1 MKIRTK
7 FSLIFLTL
15 SLIPIIITGS
25 IVYFYGKKTIEKSIG
40 QSFRKIAQ
48 EIADKLDRDIYGIY
62 LDAHTWSQLGLM
74 QGILS
79 GDVDS
84 RISSFLIGLNREY
97 KYFSGI
103 NVMNDQGKVAASS
116 NPEMKDTDFSAR
128 PFFKTAIGGNVYM
141 DDVHF
146 DEEVMNWVLTFSFPI
161 KSEPDKKKVIG
172 VLSANIKASEIGT
185 ITQTDREGE
194 YYGDTIILRKD
205 GVLIA
210 GPEREKNNLYKINMI
225 IAGLGSARL
234 AAEKQ
239 EGYAVEGFR
248 GANYLIGFE
257 HSKGYNIFP
266 GFGWAVLVAQDA
278 GKVFTP
284 VERLK
289 DIILGVGLFMSLLVV
304 FVSFF
309 IARKISKPIIDMSY
323 VADRVARSDFAGMVT
338 HRSRDEIGH
347 LVRVFNKMIH
357 DLKEQRSKL
366 VDKEELERHYNIQ
379 HVVNAL
385 LKASFEDVSL
395 DEFLTRALGL
405 VFSVKWF
412 SYIPKGSIFLSEEK
426 PDSMTMKAQIGLSE
440 PLKKTCKEIFVGRCL
455 CGRAAKTGVVQFAE
469 KVNDAHEISYEGMI
483 PHGHYCVPII
493 SSRKVIGVLSIYLKE
508 GHVYDKRDEEFLVA
522 VSNALASSIERK
534 CAEEDLKKTYLELRK
549 AQDQLIQSEKL
560 AALGRFS
567 AGLAHEVKNPLA
579 IITGGIEAV
588 EMNLAK
594 GVLTD
599 MNEDIYRIKLAIARA
614 DTVIKELLL
623 FAKPSQLKMEKINPK
638 ILVNDAVSLV
648 KYKMP
653 LSNILIG
660 TEFLEEEFFV
670 SVDRNQ
676 MEQVIVNILLNSID
690 AMPKGGDVSIRTYLT
705 EFEDKKACAIDIT
718 DTGEGI
724 RKEDLGRLF
733 EPFFTTKRD
742 RRGTGLGLSISKTIV
757 NNHKGDMSIE
767 SEYGKGTTVKIVLP
781 VI

>member
-1 MKIRTK
+1 
-7 FSLIFLTL
+7 
-15 SLIPIIITGS
+15 
-25 IVYFYGKKTIEKSIG
+25 
-40 QSFRKIAQ
+40 
-48 EIADKLDRDIYGIY
+48 
-62 LDAHTWSQLGLM
+62 M
-74 QGILS
+74 QGVLS

-103 NVMNDQGKVAASS
+103 NVMNEQGKVVASS

-128 PFFKTAIGGNVYM
+128 SFFKTAIGGSVYM

-146 DEEVMNWVLTFSFPI
+146 DEEVMSWVLTFSFPI
-161 KSEPDKKKVIG
+161 KFEPDKKKVIG
-172 VLSANIKASEIGT
+172 VLSANVKASEVGT

-210 GPEREKNNLYKINMI
+210 GPEREAKDLYKVNMI
-225 IAGLGSARL
+225 NTGLGSARL
-234 AAEKQ
+234 AAEKK
-239 EGYAVEGFR
+239 EGYAVEKFWGL
-248 GANYLIGFE
+248 NYLVGFE
-257 HSKGYNIFP
+257 YSKGYNIFP
-266 GFGWAVLVAQDA
+266 GFGWVVLVAQDA

-289 DIILGVGLFMSLLVV
+289 DIILGVGLFVSLLVV
-304 FVSFF
+304 CVSFF

-323 VADRVARSDFAGMVT
+323 VADRVAHSDFVGMVT
-338 HRSRDEIGH
+338 YKSHDEIGH

-366 VDKEELERHYNIQ
+366 VGKDELERHYNIQ

-385 LKASFEDVSL
+385 LKASLEDISL
-395 DEFLTRALGL
+395 DEFLARALTL
-405 VFSVKWF
+405 IFSVKLF
-412 SYIPKGSIFLSEEK
+412 SYIPKGCIFLSEGK
-426 PDSMTMKAQIGLSE
+426 PDSMIMKAQVGLSE
-440 PLKKTCKEIFVGRCL
+440 PLKNTCNEIFMGRCI
-455 CGRAAKTGVVQFAE
+455 CGRAAKTGEIQYAE
-469 KVNDAHEISYEGMI
+469 KIDDSHSIRYEGMT
-483 PHGHYCVPII
+483 PHGHYCVPIV
-493 SSRKVIGVLSIYLKE
+493 SSKKVIGVLNIYLKE
-508 GHVYDKRDEEFLVA
+508 AHVRDKRDEEFLVA

-534 CAEEDLKKTYLELRK
+534 RAEEALKKAYLELKK

-614 DTVIKELLL
+614 DTVVKELLL
-623 FAKPSQLKMEKINPK
+623 FAKPSQLKTEKVSPK
-638 ILVNDAVSLV
+638 TLVNDAVSLV

-653 LSNILIG
+653 LANILIS
-660 TEFLEEEFFV
+660 TEFAGEDYFV
-670 SVDRNQ
+670 SVDKNQ

-690 AMPKGGDVSIRTYLT
+690 AMPKGGDVNIRTCLT
-705 EFEDKKACAIDIT
+705 ELEDKKVCAIEIT

-742 RRGTGLGLSISKTIV
+742 KKGTGLGLSISRTII

-767 SEYGKGTTVKIVLP
+767 SEYGKGTIVKIVLP